1 MLNWLKIGGLL
12 CWLILFTG
20 LSPAGAQSSLLVSP
34 TGPYSTIQAALADAQ
49 TGDQIIVQ
57 AGTYAGPLVVDKS
70 VELMGVDRPV
80 IDGGQDGTV
89 VTLAAPNIY
98 FHGFQVQ
105 GSGNEPDRNHAG
117 LILTAPNIT
126 VEDNQLTDVLFGV
139 FIDQADNAII
149 RHNEISSKS
158 QYDTGRKGDSI
169 RLWYSQNAVI
179 EGNHIHDARDIVVW
193 YSTNMTLR
201 DNLMERNRYGIHLMY
216 ADQAQL
222 IGNKLVNNSVGI
234 YTMYSQDV
242 TIQDNLI
249 RSQRGPSGYGLGFKD
264 ADNLT
269 ITGNVLVDNGSGIF
283 LDGTPFSPQGFS
295 HFQNNILAFND
306 VGVIL
311 LPAVRSNQFDHNTFW
326 ENIEQVAIQGGT
338 ASGQNVW
345 QNNYWSD
352 YTGFDGDGDGLG
364 DTPYQAERFFEGLTD
379 QEPRLR
385 LLIYSPAAQ
394 AIEFAGRAFPIIRP
408 QPKLTDPT
416 PGLIPTTL
424 PDFAL
429 LRPDYSPWLMP
440 LIAGGLLLV
449 GLFLGGIGRHP
460 LQPNPNPQL
469 VMNTSPISIVVQ
481 AVSKRYR
488 QTVALDQI
496 SLTTTPGQAI
506 ALWGE
511 NGAGKTT
518 LLKAILGLIEFEG
531 QISVGGYDVQRN
543 GKAARRQIGYV
554 PQEIA
559 FNDWTVQAILTF
571 FAALKDAPAGRIPA
585 LLDQLGLNEHA
596 TKLVTA
602 LSGGLRQRLALA
614 IALLSDP
621 PILLLDEPTA
631 NLDAKGRRDYLTLLV
646 GLRQAGKSIIFA
658 SHRLEEV
665 ELLADQVLL
674 LERGRLEQ
682 TLTPAGLR
690 QHLSPNIEMTL
701 WLAEGHRPLALAS
714 LQQQGLTAHLNGQGT
729 VVVSVHA
736 NRKMFPLD
744 TLSQQ
749 GIPVLNFEMEHSWKQ
764 D

>member
-1 MLNWLKIGGLL
+1 MLHWLKIGGLFAWFL
-12 CWLILFTG
+12 LLNRVS
-20 LSPAGAQSSLLVSP
+20 LAGGPSLLVSP
-34 TGPYSTIQAALADAQ
+34 AGPYTTIQAALADAHN
-49 TGDQIIVQ
+49 GDEIVVR

-70 VELMGVDRPV
+70 VTLTGVDRPV
-80 IDGGQDGTV
+80 IDGGQEGTV

-98 FHGFQVQ
+98 FHGFHIQ
-105 GSGNEPDRNHAG
+105 GSGNEPDRDHAG

-126 VEDNQLTDVLFGV
+126 VEDNLLTDVLFGV
-139 FIDQADNAII
+139 FIAQADNAIV
-149 RHNEISSKS
+149 RNNEISSKS

-169 RLWYSQNAVI
+169 RLWYSQNALI
-179 EGNHIHDARDIVVW
+179 EDNYIHDARDMVVW
-193 YSTNMTLR
+193 YSSNMILR
-201 DNLMERNRYGIHLMY
+201 HNLVERNRYGIHLMY

-222 IGNKLVNNSVGI
+222 IANEMVNNSVGI
-234 YTMYSQDV
+234 YTMYSHEV

-249 RSQRGPSGYGLGFKD
+249 HGQRGPSGYGLGFKD
-264 ADNLT
+264 ADYVT
-269 ITGNVLVDNGSGIF
+269 VTGNVLVDNGGGVF
-283 LDGTPFSPQGFS
+283 LDGTPFNPQGFS
-295 HFQNNILAFND
+295 HFQDNILAFND

-311 LPAVRSNQFDHNTFW
+311 LPAVRNNQFDHNTFW

-408 QPKLTDPT
+408 QPKLTDQT
-416 PGLIPTTL
+416 PSLVPAPL

-429 LRPDYSPWLMP
+429 SRPGYSPWLMP
-440 LIAGGLLLV
+440 VIAGGLFLL
-449 GLFLGGIGRHP
+449 GLFLAVVGRRP
-460 LQPNPNPQL
+460 AQPRPNPQL
-469 VMNTSPISIVVQ
+469 VMDTSPVSIVVQ
-481 AVSKRYR
+481 AVSKRY
-488 QTVALDQI
+488 QQNVALDQI
-496 SLTTTPGQAI
+496 SLTATPGRAI

-531 QISVGGYDVQRN
+531 QILVGGHDVRRN

-559 FNDWTVQAILTF
+559 FNDWTVQATLSF
-571 FAALKDAPAGRIPA
+571 FANLKNAPAGRTPV
-585 LLDQLGLNEHA
+585 LLAQMGLNDHA

-631 NLDAKGRRDYLTLLV
+631 NLDAKGRRDYLALLV

-665 ELLADQVLL
+665 ELLADEVLL

-682 TLTPAGLR
+682 KLTPAGLR

-701 WLAEGHRPLALAS
+701 WLAEEYRALALAA
-714 LQQQGLTAHLNGQGT
+714 LQQQGLAAHLNGRGT
-729 VVVSVHA
+729 VVVSLNA
-736 NRKMFPLD
+736 NRKMFPLA
-744 TLSQQ
+744 TLSEQ
-749 GIPVLNFEMEHSWKQ
+749 GIPVLNFEMEQSWKQ